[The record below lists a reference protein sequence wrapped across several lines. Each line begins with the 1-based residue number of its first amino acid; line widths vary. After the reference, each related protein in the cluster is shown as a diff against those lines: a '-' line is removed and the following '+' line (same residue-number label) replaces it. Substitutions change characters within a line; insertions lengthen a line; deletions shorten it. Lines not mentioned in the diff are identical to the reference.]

1 MAKGCLNKLGGNITV
16 GCTIPLVGVKNLY
29 LMHTEDV
36 TFTVAGVNGPTITA
50 ATLSTGAVVILVEGY
65 KQNIQLTSSVRA
77 MDASAKLD
85 IIVNFKMP
93 MTADA
98 DFLRVRS
105 LLAGKFYVT
114 VERNDGTLST
124 IGYTSPLECSGMDWD
139 SNANAG
145 LVTVTLSAP
154 EGSAG
159 NYFMI
164 TSPEAMRSIKSK
176 VGVQSNQK

>member
-1 MAKGCLNKLGGNITV
+1 MAKGCLNKLSGNITV

-36 TFTVAGVNGPTITA
+36 TFTVAGVAGSTITA
-50 ATLSTGAVVILVEGY
+50 ATVASGAAVILVEGY

-77 MDASAKLD
+77 MDASTKLD
-85 IIVNFKMP
+85 IIVMFKMP

-98 DFLRVRS
+98 DYLRARS
-105 LLAGKFYVT
+105 LLAGKFYVA
-114 VERNDGTLST
+114 VERNDGALSLV
-124 IGYTSPLECSGMDWD
+124 GYSSPLECSGMDWD

-164 TSPEAMRSIKSK
+164 TAQAAMNSIKSK
-176 VGVQSNQK
+176 TGV